1 VTPIGLTPVSY
12 LVLGLIGRAGS
23 ATPYELKRW
32 AGESI
37 GNFWAF
43 PHSQLYSEPARLAEA
58 GLLEEKRESAGR
70 RRRTYSLTD
79 DGLTALR
86 RWLRE
91 PTVEPPQIRDLALL
105 KLYFGQFLSPDE
117 VAAHAAVQE
126 AAHRAR
132 LAAFIAV
139 DAHLAAHEPERIAHS
154 RAALRLGLLSEEAFV
169 RFWSEIAERPPN
181 ATPPAAAPRGRAGR
195 RADRARDKDLSS
207 SAESGPEPKRRAGP
221 STPPHD

>member
-1 VTPIGLTPVSY
+1 LVTPIGLTPVSY

-58 GLLEEKRESAGR
+58 GLLEEQQEPAGR
-70 RRRTYSLTD
+70 RRRIYSLTD
-79 DGLTALR
+79 DGLAALR

-105 KLYFGQFLSPDE
+105 KLFFGQFLSPEE
-117 VAAHAAVQE
+117 VAAHARVQG
-126 AAHRAR
+126 ATHRAR
-132 LAAFIAV
+132 LAAFDAL
-139 DAHLAAHEPERIAHS
+139 DAHLADHEPDRIAHA
-154 RAALRLGLLSEEAFV
+154 RAALRLGLLCEEAFV

-181 ATPPAAAPRGRAGR
+181 ASR
-195 RADRARDKDLSS
+195 RRKGADRS
-207 SAESGPEPKRRAGP
+207 
-221 STPPHD
+221 

>member
-1 VTPIGLTPVSY
+1 MTPIGLKPVSY
-12 LVLGLIGRAGS
+12 LVLGLVGRAGQ

-58 GLLEEKRESAGR
+58 GLLEEQQEPAGR
-70 RRRTYSLTD
+70 RRRIYSLTD
-79 DGLTALR
+79 DGLAALR

-105 KLYFGQFLSPDE
+105 KLFFGQFLSPEE
-117 VAAHAAVQE
+117 VAAHARVQG
-126 AAHRAR
+126 ATHRAR
-132 LAAFIAV
+132 LAAFDAL
-139 DAHLAAHEPERIAHS
+139 DAHLADHEPDRIAHA
-154 RAALRLGLLSEEAFV
+154 RAALRLGLLCEEAFV

-181 ATPPAAAPRGRAGR
+181 ASR
-195 RADRARDKDLSS
+195 RRKGADRS
-207 SAESGPEPKRRAGP
+207 
-221 STPPHD
+221 

>member
-1 VTPIGLTPVSY
+1 MTPIGLNPVSY
-12 LVLGLIGRAGS
+12 LVLGLIGRAGR

-37 GNFWAF
+37 GNFWSF

-58 GLLEEKRESAGR
+58 GLLEEQQEPAGR
-70 RRRTYSLTD
+70 RRRIYSLTD
-79 DGLTALR
+79 DGLAALR

-105 KLYFGQFLSPDE
+105 KLFFGQFLTPEE
-117 VAAHAAVQE
+117 VAAQARVQE

-132 LAAFIAV
+132 LAAFTAL
-139 DAHLAAHEPERIAHS
+139 DAHLADHEPERIAHA
-154 RAALRLGLLSEEAFV
+154 RAALRLGLLCEEAFV

-181 ATPPAAAPRGRAGR
+181 ATR
-195 RADRARDKDLSS
+195 RRKGADR
-207 SAESGPEPKRRAGP
+207 G
-221 STPPHD
+221 